1 MKTRLFRIV
10 ATTVLAAFLVGGSL
24 ADTADA
30 CPMCK
35 AANEE
40 NNAQAKAYM
49 YSTLFMLAVPGMIVG
64 GLTAG
69 LIRLGRREALA
80 MKEFELAEELASQQP
95 NAELTSQSKDL
106 VEV

>member
-1 MKTRLFRIV
+1 MKNRLFRIL
-10 ATTVLAAFLVGGSL
+10 ATAVLAAFLVGGSL

-35 AANEE
+35 AATEGD
-40 NNAQAKAYM
+40 NAQAKAYM
-49 YSTLFMLAVPGMIVG
+49 YSILFMLTVPGLIIG
-64 GLTAG
+64 GLTAS
-69 LIRLGRREALA
+69 LIRLGRREAKA

-95 NAELTSQSKDL
+95 RAQLKSQTKEL

>member
-10 ATTVLAAFLVGGSL
+10 AIVLLAVFLVGGSF
-24 ADTADA
+24 AETAEA

-49 YSTLFMLAVPGMIVG
+49 YSILFMLAVPGMIFG

-69 LIRLGRREALA
+69 LIRLGYKEARA
-80 MKEFELAEELASQQP
+80 MKEYELDEPQTSEKPQAELASQ
-95 NAELTSQSKDL
+95 ELTD
-106 VEV
+106 V